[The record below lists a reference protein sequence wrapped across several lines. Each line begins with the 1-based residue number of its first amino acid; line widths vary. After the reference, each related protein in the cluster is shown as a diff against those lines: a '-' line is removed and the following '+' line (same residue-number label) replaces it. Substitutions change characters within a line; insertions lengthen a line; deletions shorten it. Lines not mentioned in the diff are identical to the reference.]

1 MATPREGLLF
11 LYRNKN
17 LKGDK
22 KMDSNNNNF
31 DENNF
36 DNGLNVQK
44 AATPSL
50 FKMVVIVVAVI
61 VVLGI
66 VGYLICEK
74 SSGADAKNKD
84 TASSARDRLVLDELT
99 TNRKIIHNSDD
110 IHLTGKGVEKTKS
123 GYVLHFKVVNDTGK
137 NIVLCFDNFI
147 IEGLKVDPSR
157 HTIASGFDGVVDV
170 ELESGEV
177 TAEDIKSASSISFDY
192 SVLDA
197 DTNSEITSGGFSISR

>member
-1 MATPREGLLF
+1 
-11 LYRNKN
+11 
-17 LKGDK
+17 
-22 KMDSNNNNF
+22 MDSNNNNF

-74 SSGADAKNKD
+74 SSGADAKNKG

-137 NIVLCFDNFI
+137 NIVLRFDNFI

-157 HTIASGFDGVVDV
+157 HTIASGFDGVVDI

-177 TAEDIKSASSISFDY
+177 TAEDIKSAVSISFDY

>member
-1 MATPREGLLF
+1 
-11 LYRNKN
+11 
-17 LKGDK
+17 
-22 KMDSNNNNF
+22 MDSNNNNF

-99 TNRKIIHNSDD
+99 TDWKIIHNSDD
-110 IHLTGKGVEKTKS
+110 IHLTGKGVENTKS

-137 NIVLCFDNFI
+137 NIVFCFDNFI
-147 IEGLKVDPSR
+147 VGELKVDPSR
-157 HTIASGFDGVVDV
+157 HTIASGFDGVMDV

-197 DTNSEITSGGFSISR
+197 DTNSEITSGGSSPLCWCWQIWC

>member
-1 MATPREGLLF
+1 
-11 LYRNKN
+11 
-17 LKGDK
+17 
-22 KMDSNNNNF
+22 MDSNNNNF

-99 TNRKIIHNSDD
+99 TDWKILNNEED
-110 IHLTGKGVEKTKS
+110 ICLTGKGVEKTKS

-137 NIVLCFDNFI
+137 NIVLCFDDFI

-177 TAEDIKSASSISFDY
+177 TAEDIKSAVSISFDY

-197 DTNSEITSGGFSISR
+197 DTNSEITSGGSSIHTSTARSGGVKKK

>member
-1 MATPREGLLF
+1 
-11 LYRNKN
+11 
-17 LKGDK
+17 
-22 KMDSNNNNF
+22 MDSNNNNF

-61 VVLGI
+61 VILGI

-74 SSGADAKNKD
+74 SSEADTKNKG
-84 TASSARDRLVLDELT
+84 TASSARDRLVLDELAT
-99 TNRKIIHNSDD
+99 DWKLLHNEED
-110 IHLTGKGVEKTKS
+110 ICLIGKGVENTKS

-137 NIVLCFDNFI
+137 NIVFFFDNFF

-157 HTIASGFDGVVDV
+157 HTIASGFDGVMDV

-197 DTNSEITSGGFSISR
+197 DTNSEITSGGSSISR